1 MILRVFSRVKGL
13 VFAMDKQRQEK
24 LDARRRQE
32 DIVFNK
38 MLVWFVGAVIFE
50 MLVLFLKRFFINY
63 DQMSMSGIQF
73 SITLGKI
80 LGVLRF
86 VAPVLAVVG
95 VAWLVAWRK
104 KEKSL
109 VLPGVFAAVGA
120 ALTVTAFLGYH
131 YRELGINLLGAVGPA
146 VAVLAVIFFLYQRE
160 FFYSAILSGMGIV
173 ALWVYRKAYL
183 DHPRMIYLGFAL
195 VWIAVLVAVVLAW
208 KLSRSNGKLGT
219 LKVLDAGASYLTA
232 WISAGLTA
240 VTLAVAL
247 VMGATV
253 AYYAIILL
261 VAWIFCMVVYY
272 TVRLM

>member
-1 MILRVFSRVKGL
+1 
-13 VFAMDKQRQEK
+13 MDKQRQEK